1 MRPIGVPDR
10 NNSNI
15 VSVATSRVKLSKRTI
30 FTVLIVGEM
39 VVVRPAMARRSVDML
54 ELVIDPQFR
63 RLR

>member
-15 VSVATSRVKLSKRTI
+15 VSVATSRVKLSKWTI

-39 VVVRPAMARRSVDML
+39 VVVRPAMASRSVDML
-54 ELVIDPQFR
+54 ELAIDSQFR